1 MKPASRRRLE
11 RLAAG
16 GNVSA
21 QVSLAL
27 FWSRKN
33 KVTSFAWWRR
43 AAPHDPGAAYQLAW
57 CFREGRGTRRSLS
70 RAFFWMRRSAVI
82 GHSDAQYSL
91 AFMYAHGLGVARNHR
106 RAVHWYRRAAG
117 NGDLSAMYN
126 LAVRLS
132 QGLGVRRNSAEAIE
146 WYRRAARR
154 GDADARH
161 NLKLLLN
168 AESASLR
175 TARQKVPRATR

>member
-1 MKPASRRRLE
+1 MKLAARRRLE

-16 GNVSA
+16 GSVSA

-27 FWSRKN
+27 YWSKKD
-33 KVTSFAWWRR
+33 KVASFAWWRR
-43 AAPHDPGAAYQLAW
+43 AAMQCPGAAYQLAW
-57 CFREGRGTRRSLS
+57 CFREGKGTRRSLS
-70 RAFFWMRRSAVI
+70 RAFFWMKRSARS

-91 AFMYAHGLGVARNHR
+91 GFMYAHGLGVAKNDR
-106 RAVHWYRRAAG
+106 RAIHWYRRSAG
-117 NGDLSAMYN
+117 NGDVAAMHN
-126 LAVRLS
+126 LAVRLD
-132 QGLGVRRNSAEAIE
+132 QGVGVRRDVDEAID

-161 NLKLLLN
+161 NLKLLIS

-175 TARQKVPRATR
+175 SARPRVLRATR